1 MPSLRQALSQ
11 TLVAA
16 FMCMALSAHAA
27 VTLVFAGDTVLDDTV
42 GELIAQGGDPFSA
55 TAHFWADADIR
66 IVNLECVIATK
77 GEPSE
82 KVFNFRAH
90 PRVIPVLKRHFNAV
104 ALANNHSGDY
114 GHEAFT
120 EMLQLLQK
128 SDLPFVGGGLN
139 MQQAHEPLIFERKGL
154 RIAILSY
161 NEYHPRSFEAGANW
175 PGIAWS
181 EDEHVIRDIRTARRV
196 HAADL
201 VIPIMHWG
209 WENELQSNDR
219 QKHLARLMIDAG
231 ADAVIGGHPHVTQE
245 VSLYQGK
252 PIVYSVGNFVMK
264 ETDNDQQRQGWVL
277 QLELDKKGVQKLKT
291 MSVQLDMEGI
301 PTPSNLPNLPCWD
314 RSQAKVR
321 ACMESSVKR

>member
-196 HAADL
+196 HAAD
-201 VIPIMHWG
+201 
-209 WENELQSNDR
+209 
-219 QKHLARLMIDAG
+219 
-231 ADAVIGGHPHVTQE
+231 
-245 VSLYQGK
+245 
-252 PIVYSVGNFVMK
+252 
-264 ETDNDQQRQGWVL
+264 
-277 QLELDKKGVQKLKT
+277 
-291 MSVQLDMEGI
+291 
-301 PTPSNLPNLPCWD
+301 
-314 RSQAKVR
+314 
-321 ACMESSVKR
+321 